1 MDQEEQT
8 THTLFR
14 EIYIVQADLFIASMR
29 QMAVGRTK
37 RLNNSIDMIIRN
49 LTEIAGQSYS

>member
-1 MDQEEQT
+1 MNQEEQT

-14 EIYIVQADLFIASMR
+14 EIYIVQADFFIASMR
-29 QMAVGRTK
+29 QMTVGRTK

>member
-1 MDQEEQT
+1 MHQEEQT
-8 THTLFR
+8 THTFFR
-14 EIYIVQADLFIASMR
+14 EIYIVQTDFFIASMR

>member
-1 MDQEEQT
+1 MHQEEQT

-14 EIYIVQADLFIASMR
+14 EIYIVQADFFIASMR